1 MKKTHIRDYATE
13 AFRFSARTGS
23 SKKYCEALEEG
34 LQRGGGNGLSDPTV
48 GELIKKET
56 AKENH
61 LAEILDLQA
70 VERTFAILRT
80 KPDGKDIIR
89 AVQIVYMRHP
99 ERKIK
104 KGDISKRVT
113 EVEIDCFVSDRQVYR
128 WLEEAIAIFAI
139 ERGLRCE

>member
-13 AFRFSARTGS
+13 AFRFAAKTGS
-23 SKKYCEALEEG
+23 SQKYCEMLAEDI
-34 LQRGGGNGLSDPTV
+34 QRGGGNGLSDPTA
-48 GELIKKET
+48 GELILRET
-56 AKENH
+56 ARENH
-61 LAEILDLQA
+61 LAEILDLTA
-70 VERTFAILRT
+70 VENTFAILRT

-113 EVEIDCFVSDRQVYR
+113 EVVLDCYSSQAEVYR
-128 WLEEAIAIFAI
+128 WLAEARELFAI